1 MINLPLSNLQ
11 SFLLDLEAHN
21 SLEWMHAHK
30 AAYAEARAAFE
41 ALLSALIAQLGR
53 FDPAVMGLDP
63 HALVGR
69 LNRDT
74 RFSKDKSPYR
84 AAFRAHISPGGNAP
98 IPVGY
103 FLNLDGRGCMLG
115 GGLFA
120 SQLPEATARIR
131 AALAKQAG
139 EVQVILDGL
148 QAAGLP
154 VQGAA
159 LKRIPAGYPADH
171 PLADLLRHKSWYL
184 ETSLPFPQKQELS
197 HWLEEASNRFQA
209 MKPWNDFLNQALEGL
224 KP

>member
-1 MINLPLSNLQ
+1 MMNLPLSGLQ

-30 AAYAEARAAFE
+30 PAYTDARNTFE
-41 ALLSALIAQLGR
+41 CLLSALIAQIGR
-53 FDPAVMGLDP
+53 FDPAVLNLDP

-84 AAFRAHISPGGNAP
+84 AAFRAHLSQGGNAP

-103 FLNLDGRGCMLG
+103 FLQLDGRGCMLG

-120 SQLPEATARIR
+120 SQLPDATARVR
-131 AALAKQAG
+131 AALVEQVEEAG
-139 EVQVILDGL
+139 TILDGL
-148 QAAGLP
+148 RAAGLA

-159 LKRIPAGYPADH
+159 LQRVPAGYPADH
-171 PLADLLRHKSWYL
+171 PLADLLRHKSWFL
-184 ETSLPFPQKQELS
+184 ETSLPFPQGQDLP
-197 HWLEEASNRFQA
+197 HWLDAAGSQFQA
-209 MKPWNDFLNQALEGL
+209 MKPWNDFLNRALDDR
-224 KP
+224 